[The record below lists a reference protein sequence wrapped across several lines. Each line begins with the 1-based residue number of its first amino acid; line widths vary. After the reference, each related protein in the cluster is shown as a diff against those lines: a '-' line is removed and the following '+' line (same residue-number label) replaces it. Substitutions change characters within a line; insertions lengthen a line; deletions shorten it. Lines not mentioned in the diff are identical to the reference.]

1 MGGQHTTAARC
12 NDWVLCYLPGVRSL
26 SRWIPLL
33 ALLACAGQHA
43 AGQSPEALKKAAET
57 FFRQVRWRDYTGASE
72 LVVPEKRDAFSKAR
86 RTHHD
91 ERDLEITDYD
101 LEQVKVAPDA
111 LTGEVVTS
119 MSWTRLPSVTVQ
131 SAEVGTDFVY
141 RDGRWLVL
149 RMDGGP
155 FEELR

>member
-1 MGGQHTTAARC
+1 M
-12 NDWVLCYLPGVRSL
+12 
-26 SRWIPLL
+26 I
-33 ALLACAGQHA
+33 ALLACAGQNA
-43 AGQSPEALKKAAET
+43 GGQSPEALKKAAET
-57 FFRQVRWRDYTGASE
+57 FFRQVRWRDYTGAADSI
-72 LVVPEKRDAFSKAR
+72 VPEKRDAFSRAR

-101 LEQVKVAPDA
+101 LEQIQLAPDA
-111 LTGEVVTS
+111 LSGSAVTNLG
-119 MSWTRLPSVTVQ
+119 WTRLPSVTVQ

-155 FEELR
+155 FEDLR